1 MLLAPII
8 SAVGARATNGGGG
21 AHGERVSGTDSGQSR
36 VLPVGNI
43 VATAV
48 PPQPAVISV
57 SSMPQPGTAS
67 QIYVLK

>member
-8 SAVGARATNGGGG
+8 SAVGARATNGDG
-21 AHGERVSGTDSGQSR
+21 AHGEHGNGTDSGQSR

-43 VATAV
+43 MATAV
-48 PPQPAVISV
+48 PPRPAVISV
-57 SSMPQPGTAS
+57 SSMPQPGIAL